1 MPLLRKFGYGPRN
14 DLIGIL
20 LLMRVVDYYC
30 YCLFW
35 YLNMFYLSLFDL
47 IMTLAKRG
55 NVVYK
60 LKIVQRN
67 YVY

>member
-1 MPLLRKFGYGPRN
+1 
-14 DLIGIL
+14 
-20 LLMRVVDYYC
+20 MRVVDYYC

>member
-1 MPLLRKFGYGPRN
+1 MPLLRKIGYGPRN

-47 IMTLAKRG
+47 IMTLAKRA

-60 LKIVQRN
+60 LKIVKRN